1 MLQEILLKIQRL
13 EDVMNVGSQDI
24 SEGII
29 EELKHVK
36 DEGASIHDTMYHET
50 QSLVIT

>member
-13 EDVMNVGSQDI
+13 EDVMNIGRQDI

-29 EELKHVK
+29 EELKHAK
-36 DEGASIHDTMYHET
+36 DEGASIRTTMCHKT